1 MIPGTCGIASGM
13 NRGKATVA
21 KEIGFLIG
29 GTRDHPGSARRAT
42 LIVGV
47 RA

>member
-1 MIPGTCGIASGM
+1 MTPGTCGIASGM

-21 KEIGFLIG
+21 KEVGFLIG
-29 GTRDHPGSARRAT
+29 GKRDHAGSARRAT
-42 LIVGV
+42 LIVGE